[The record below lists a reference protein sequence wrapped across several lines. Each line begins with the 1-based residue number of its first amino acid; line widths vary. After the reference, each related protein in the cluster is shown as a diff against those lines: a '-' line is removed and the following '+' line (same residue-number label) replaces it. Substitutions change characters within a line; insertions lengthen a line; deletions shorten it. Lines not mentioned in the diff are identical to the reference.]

1 TTSFSNDQPIRLAM
15 GRTDGGRGFFAWTP
29 RWTPRV
35 AATCCCLLVPFSAF
49 SFVPHFNLP
58 GALDGRGLRRGT
70 VRRASE
76 SLRDWRDF
84 RAKLVQGSRKTTG
97 LGTRESSGWA
107 YSTDL
112 LEQGSVLLSVPGDYW
127 ALRRQYFAKVVMLIV
142 DHHEKGTVGVVLN
155 RPTQLT
161 AADLDL
167 SESELFTDSLFQF
180 FGLTQGLKDWKV
192 WFGGDC
198 EGLECAEKG
207 ERPRHFCLHTLER
220 FAGNSN
226 RVMKGIYIMN
236 FRQAKFLVV
245 TGQAK
250 KEDFM
255 LVVGY
260 TGWSRG
266 QLQDELNRG
275 DSWVLGAADPAR
287 LLGSEELPLQE
298 RLEQLSAREEGEV
311 NDLGDGVQ
319 AWSRLYETL
328 RLDCPRDLDGD
339 RQPEES
345 EDEEEEAHN
354 SQMIRRWVDAYLRP
368 PLKEHPAPLTG
379 TVEAGSILRGSATAW
394 ALGRPEG
401 SWPSR
406 SRDPW
411 MVPGQYLH
419 KAVLVLLADCSP
431 TDPAPLVLLN
441 GPCIGHTAEG
451 HEVFFGGPG
460 VAQEARC
467 VVPLPRG
474 AVLGRFTLPPGVL
487 HELLGSQALEEAKL
501 ARMGELMDLPRSE
514 RWLGAGGKLESLN
527 AVKMSLEGDR
537 QQKKW
542 YKEYLGITDDH

>member
-1 TTSFSNDQPIRLAM
+1 MNI
-15 GRTDGGRGFFAWTP
+15 
-29 RWTPRV
+29 
-35 AATCCCLLVPFSAF
+35 
-49 SFVPHFNLP
+49 
-58 GALDGRGLRRGT
+58 
-70 VRRASE
+70 
-76 SLRDWRDF
+76 LRDWRDF

-161 AADLDL
+161 AADLALWTVIDGGVLVVPSASSLSFRLVAAVEDL

-236 FRQAKFLVV
+236 FRQAKFL
-245 TGQAK
+245 AK

-298 RLEQLSAREEGEV
+298 RLEQLSAREE
-311 NDLGDGVQ
+311 
-319 AWSRLYETL
+319 
-328 RLDCPRDLDGD
+328 
-339 RQPEES
+339 
-345 EDEEEEAHN
+345 H
-354 SQMIRRWVDAYLRP
+354 RR
-368 PLKEHPAPLTG
+368 
-379 TVEAGSILRGSATAW
+379 
-394 ALGRPEG
+394 
-401 SWPSR
+401 
-406 SRDPW
+406 
-411 MVPGQYLH
+411 
-419 KAVLVLLADCSP
+419 
-431 TDPAPLVLLN
+431 
-441 GPCIGHTAEG
+441 
-451 HEVFFGGPG
+451 
-460 VAQEARC
+460 
-467 VVPLPRG
+467 
-474 AVLGRFTLPPGVL
+474 
-487 HELLGSQALEEAKL
+487 
-501 ARMGELMDLPRSE
+501 RSE
-514 RWLGAGGKLESLN
+514 HGGVVE
-527 AVKMSLEGDR
+527 EGVTPFS
-537 QQKKW
+537 QIAK
-542 YKEYLGITDDH
+542 TAAS